1 MFIPLIY
8 DTDFDLDTNLRKG
21 VFVSLPVM
29 WRKLEVQVNDL
40 NNVSHTAQLLL
51 QTFSHSLID
60 ISSDTVKS
68 VLLIY

>member
-1 MFIPLIY
+1 
-8 DTDFDLDTNLRKG
+8 
-21 VFVSLPVM
+21 M

-40 NNVSHTAQLLL
+40 KNVSYTAQLLL

-60 ISSDTVKS
+60 ISSDIVKS